1 VLWNGLKIAGAAQRR
16 TRDGL
21 LIQGSIQ
28 PGPIKFERREWEN
41 HMVAAGEKF
50 LGLHHQSYAPDASFR
65 QTLDQLV
72 QDKYSLPKFNRKR

>member
-28 PGPIKFERREWEN
+28 PGPIKLTRAEWEKN
-41 HMVAAGEKF
+41 MVSAAMDFLEGFHRIFEPDNPLLEKV
-50 LGLHHQSYAPDASFR
+50 Q
-65 QTLDQLV
+65 QLV
-72 QDKYSLPKFNRKR
+72 QVKYSDTRFNQRR